1 MAEPFDRIVQFTYF
15 IYLHCI
21 KYPSSIEQSVHAQG
35 MNRDK
40 CEIRSSI
47 SNAIQNSIVAEL
59 IFGISDVRSIDLQ
72 NRLMID
78 VKRNLTMAN
87 VFTNAKENN
96 VLRFLPSSYDVLV
109 LHNSIQFL
117 WCAHVH
123 VQERVWKNFQSGL
136 MWNLRHCKSYGTNH
150 KIFKTENKS
159 ALNLS
164 NWAQNARN
172 EESKKYKDYIII
184 EFLLTLLSF
193 FHSTGVELCCIG
205 HSAIEPIC
213 RKHD

>member
-1 MAEPFDRIVQFTYF
+1 MMEEPFDRIVQFTYF

-59 IFGISDVRSIDLQ
+59 IFGLSDVRSIDLQ

-109 LHNSIQFL
+109 LHNFIQFSGVRMCIVHCASMEKFPEWAYVKPEALQIL
-117 WCAHVH
+117 W
-123 VQERVWKNFQSGL
+123 
-136 MWNLRHCKSYGTNH
+136 H
-150 KIFKTENKS
+150 KP
-159 ALNLS
+159 
-164 NWAQNARN
+164 QNIQN
-172 EESKKYKDYIII
+172 
-184 EFLLTLLSF
+184 
-193 FHSTGVELCCIG
+193 
-205 HSAIEPIC
+205 
-213 RKHD
+213 RK